1 MSIYAEYSKR
11 YGDLINCLENAR
23 ANNRLAHA
31 FMIHSPD
38 ATVRRDF
45 AKIIMQISGCQNL
58 KNGKPDLICR
68 FCRQVETGIYADCH
82 TVGPVGKTYQIK
94 VGDRLNPEPNTLRD
108 LLDHIGYTSGS
119 HRKFGVIED
128 ADRMGVEAQNALLK
142 TLEEPPPDTTIILTT
157 ANPGALLP
165 TTRSRCQL
173 LELPDNK
180 FRFEFSGFDDTRCAV
195 FDLCFKCGCDMVKIE
210 QAASKLIAVSE
221 ALSEQ
226 TALTVETEF
235 ADAMQTAA
243 MSEDPAF
250 IKRLE
255 ARKKDAAS
263 GAFMRERRSF
273 IAAISTFCSQL
284 FLLAHGVAYADLPNP
299 ELFDHLEI
307 PADLSADRAQK
318 ILKEAEDL
326 EYTLRF
332 NVNTDLALRSFA
344 LNVAMN

>member
-1 MSIYAEYSKR
+1 
-11 YGDLINCLENAR
+11 
-23 ANNRLAHA
+23 
-31 FMIHSPD
+31 
-38 ATVRRDF
+38 
-45 AKIIMQISGCQNL
+45 
-58 KNGKPDLICR
+58 
-68 FCRQVETGIYADCH
+68 
-82 TVGPVGKTYQIK
+82 
-94 VGDRLNPEPNTLRD
+94 
-108 LLDHIGYTSGS
+108 
-119 HRKFGVIED
+119 
-128 ADRMGVEAQNALLK
+128 
-142 TLEEPPPDTTIILTT
+142 
-157 ANPGALLP
+157 
-165 TTRSRCQL
+165 
-173 LELPDNK
+173 
-180 FRFEFSGFDDTRCAV
+180 
-195 FDLCFKCGCDMVKIE
+195 MVKIE

-226 TALTVETEF
+226 TALTVDIEF

-255 ARKKDAAS
+255 TRKKDAAS

-307 PADLSADRAQK
+307 PADLSPNRAQK

-332 NVNTDLALRSFA
+332 NVNTDLALRTFA